1 MNKDQGQRGGDGRTE
16 EVNRAEDDSNPF
28 DLLPDELLKMIIEPD
43 SPSGLSRGSFV
54 TAFTRLHNV
63 CSRFRRIVMPHQR
76 FYYHDY
82 TSRETFVLDTIAS

>member
-28 DLLPDELLKMIIEPD
+28 DLLSDELLKMIIEH

-54 TAFTRLHNV
+54 RAFSRLHNV
-63 CSRFRRIVMPHQR
+63 CSRFRRIVMP
-76 FYYHDY
+76 
-82 TSRETFVLDTIAS
+82 

>member
-28 DLLPDELLKMIIEPD
+28 DLLLDELLKMIIEH

-54 TAFTRLHNV
+54 RTFTRLHNV

-82 TSRETFVLDTIAS
+82 TSRETFVLDTTAS

>member
-28 DLLPDELLKMIIEPD
+28 DLLSDELLKIIIEH

-54 TAFTRLHNV
+54 RAFPG
-63 CSRFRRIVMPHQR
+63 SIAQR
-76 FYYHDY
+76 VFEISSYCYAIISYPDLP
-82 TSRETFVLDTIAS
+82 RPRVKF